1 MEIILLI
8 VVASVVVLGGV
19 IWGLRRMKTQG
30 ENAAHEQFPNAQRV
44 ISNANFYG
52 QQSKGVMQVRGN
64 GTLVITKTEIYF
76 KQWVTNKELRIALDK
91 ITGLETPKSFLG
103 KTNLMLLL
111 QVNFENEAGNMDA
124 AAWLVQDVEDVKA
137 VIDKIMLINH
147 PNT

>member
-19 IWGLRRMKTQG
+19 IFGLRRMKTQG
-30 ENAAHEQFPNAQRV
+30 EKAAHEQFPNAQRV

-64 GTLVITKTEIYF
+64 GTLVITDAEIYF
-76 KQWVTNKELRIALDK
+76 KQWVTNKELRIPLDK

-103 KTNLMLLL
+103 KTNLMRLL
-111 QVNFENEAGNMDA
+111 QVNFENAAGNMDA
-124 AAWLVQDVEDVKA
+124 AAWLMRDVEGAKRE
-137 VIDKIMLINH
+137 IETLIS
-147 PNT
+147 